1 MSILVNILTTYN
13 GSGTKK
19 AIRDLSLMQKQAAL
33 AGRGVTAG
41 MLGASIGMQRAG
53 ATMAKQGALM
63 SKYITLPVVAIGAAS
78 VIMAGKFESSMKL
91 IQTQANGSAKDVAIL
106 SQQVLELG
114 AKGQHGPMELSAA
127 LYHLK
132 SVGMD
137 NKHAMDALTQSERL
151 ASVGHADLEATTNA
165 VAGAYKS
172 GIKGAQNFGQ
182 TVGTLNAI
190 IGAGNL
196 RMEDLNSALGT
207 GFLVSAQTFGVSLT
221 SVGSALAMMT
231 SRGIPA
237 TRAAM
242 SLKMMLAGV
251 AAPSAKAEKMFAKL
265 GLKSRDLAVAMRE
278 KGLGGALDMLK
289 EKLAGLSKTD
299 QSIALTKMFGARSS
313 QAILTLLGN
322 LKDYDRTQQQV
333 AKNSSKF
340 DALAAAQAKD
350 ATAKW
355 DHFKSSMQTAGIEI
369 GNVMLPYAISLGDA
383 LGGVGRWL
391 TKLNPGTRKWVV
403 GLALIAA
410 AGGPVLLMAG
420 KLTSGIGKV
429 VGVVSKL
436 SLAFGAGG
444 AAAPRWA
451 RGIAAIS
458 KGLATF
464 VKQGVLGIG
473 ILVKQAAAWVAETA
487 AKVASTAATIAQS
500 VATKAS
506 AAAQWLLNA
515 AMTANPI
522 GLIIAGIT
530 ALVAGFV
537 LLWTKCTW
545 FRNFWKG
552 LWDGI
557 KRTTIAVLNAIV
569 GFFKRTW
576 QKIKSAA
583 VAVWS
588 WLVGAFKRYGQWILL
603 ALTGPIGLLVFY
615 LAKHWRQIKDGAVT
629 AFTAVVTFVRG
640 IPGKI
645 KSALGSLST
654 LLYHAGQQ
662 VIVGLWNGIKSVSS
676 WIWDKVRGFAQGIYN
691 SVKDGLGKLW
701 PGSPSQAGIDLGYFL
716 GKGIEVGIN
725 NSESAVRGAV
735 AKMGSWVT
743 IAATG
748 ATLPA
753 FGAPAVYGGPGGAYG
768 RSTVIHVAP
777 GAVQIAFAGGGATG
791 PSQSAIEATV
801 DRAFRK
807 LAAEIGRR

>member
-1 MSILVNILTTYN
+1 MSVLVNILTTYN
-13 GSGTKK
+13 GAGTKR

-41 MLGASIGMQRAG
+41 MMGASIGMQRAG
-53 ATMAKQGALM
+53 ASMARSGAAM

-78 VIMAGKFESSMKL
+78 VITAAKFDASMKL
-91 IQTQANGSAKDVAIL
+91 IQTQASGSAKDVAIL

-114 AKGQHGPMELSAA
+114 TKGQHGPMELSAA

-137 NKHAMDALTQSERL
+137 NKAAMDALTQSERL

-207 GFLVSAQTFGVSLT
+207 GFLVTAQTFGVSLT
-221 SVGSALAMMT
+221 SVGAALAMMT

-237 TRAAM
+237 TRAATA
-242 SLKMMLAGV
+242 LKMTFTGI
-251 AAPSAKAEKMFAKL
+251 AAPSAKAEKAFAKV
-265 GLKSRDLAVAMRE
+265 GLKARDLAVAMRE

-289 EKLAGLSKTD
+289 AKLAGLSKTD

-322 LKDYDRTQQQV
+322 LKDYDRTVTQV
-333 AKNSSKF
+333 SKNSSKF
-340 DALAAAQAKD
+340 DELAAAQAKD
-350 ATAKW
+350 ADAKW
-355 DHFKSSMQTAGIEI
+355 NHFKSTMQTAGIEI
-369 GNVMLPYAISLGDA
+369 GNVLLPFAMSLADA
-383 LGGVGRWL
+383 LGGVGKWL
-391 TKLNPGTRKWVV
+391 TKLSPSTRKWVV
-403 GLALIAA
+403 GLALVAA
-410 AGGPVLLMAG
+410 AGGPVLLMVG
-420 KLTSGIGKV
+420 KLTSGIGRM
-429 VGVVSKL
+429 VGVVSSL
-436 SLAFGAGG
+436 SLAFGKGGG
-444 AAAPRWA
+444 AAPAWA
-451 RGIAAIS
+451 RGIDKIS
-458 KGLATF
+458 RGLATF

-473 ILVKQAAAWVAETA
+473 MLVKQAAAWVVETA

-500 VATKAS
+500 AATKAS

-522 GLIIAGIT
+522 GLIIVGIA
-530 ALVAGFV
+530 ALAAGFV
-537 LLWTKCTW
+537 LLWTKCKW
-545 FRNFWKG
+545 FRNFWVG
-552 LWDGI
+552 LWNGI
-557 KRTTIAVLNAIV
+557 KSTAARVW
-569 GFFKRTW
+569 TW
-576 QKIKSAA
+576 MVSA
-583 VAVWS
+583 
-588 WLVGAFKRYGQWILL
+588 FRKYGQWILL
-603 ALTGPIGLLVFY
+603 ALTGPIGLLVVY

-629 AFTAVVTFVRG
+629 AFNAVVSFVRG

-645 KSALGSLST
+645 RSAVGNLGK
-654 LLYHAGQQ
+654 LLYGAGRT
-662 VIVGLWNGIKSVSS
+662 VVTGLWNGIASMSS
-676 WIWDKVRGFAQGIYN
+676 WIWDKVTGFAKGVFDA
-691 SVKDGLGKLW
+691 VKNGLGKLW
-701 PGSPSQAGIDLGYFL
+701 PFSPSQAGVDIGYYL

-725 NSESAVRGAV
+725 KSESAVRGAV
-735 AKMGSWVT
+735 AKMSSWLT
-743 IAATG
+743 IATAG

-753 FGAPAVYGGPGGAYG
+753 FGTPAVYGGPGGAYG
-768 RSTVIHVAP
+768 RSAVIHVAP
-777 GAVQIAFAGGGATG
+777 GAVQIAFGGSGSNG
-791 PSQSAIEATV
+791 PSRVDLQATI